1 MNLRILVA
9 EDEPVVLDL
18 FSRVLQQ
25 DGADV
30 TLAHDGM
37 EAWQCLQD
45 HDFDLIVVDLR
56 MPNLSG
62 SQLYER
68 VAAERP
74 DLLRRFVFATGDLMR
89 QETAT
94 FLQGLPNRILTKPL
108 EVETVR
114 RVLGG
119 VVAGRGR

>member
-1 MNLRILVA
+1 MFILH
-9 EDEPVVLDL
+9 DL
-18 FSRVLQQ
+18 GVGHL
-25 DGADV
+25 GL
-30 TLAHDGM
+30 LA
-37 EAWQCLQD
+37 
-45 HDFDLIVVDLR
+45 VVDLR

-62 SQLYER
+62 PQLYER

-114 RVLGG
+114 RVLAQAA
-119 VVAGRGR
+119 VS